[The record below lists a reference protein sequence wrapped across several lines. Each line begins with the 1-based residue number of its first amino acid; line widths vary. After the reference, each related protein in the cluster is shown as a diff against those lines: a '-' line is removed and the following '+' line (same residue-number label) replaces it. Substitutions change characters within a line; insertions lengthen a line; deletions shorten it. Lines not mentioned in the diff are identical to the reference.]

1 MAKFATNASGVMLLL
16 NLIKVMESISG
27 SAETLAMFHGKGKRN
42 YENPKTFVNQKMQ
55 NYLQTNGVYMRASGI
70 TLVSGPLVTVT
81 PQYTPIAP
89 TTAKD
94 GRGSFIQNTKGRTNT
109 KGRLNC
115 IYTFF

>member
-55 NYLQTNGVYMRASGI
+55 NYLQTNGVYMRGSGI
-70 TLVSGPLVTVT
+70 TLVSGPLVTIT
-81 PQYTPIAP
+81 AQCTPIAS

-94 GRGSFIQNTKGRTNT
+94 GRGIFIHYTKGQDN
-109 KGRLNC
+109 NV
-115 IYTFF
+115 